1 MDKLEI
7 AKALLTSQDPS
18 FSKGGQTMTA
28 YGIAMSDSA
37 DGLVMVNFGG
47 DTVSPDDD
55 QSIEVETTFSVR
67 EGDEVIVSLI
77 GADGTG
83 KTPIVIGVIGRGD
96 EQQTEINTATTNAA
110 EALEAA
116 EDAQEAAENA
126 IVSQTNY
133 YILSASLPATPTE
146 ASHSGWSTTEPAW
159 AANSTNK
166 LYLSIR
172 TAYGSGTITWSA
184 PAEVQAY
191 ANINVAKNAI
201 ELSVSETYVSNSD
214 LEDTLDDYSTTT
226 EMNSAIQQSASSI
239 TSTVSATYATKTALS
254 ETDTKA
260 TNAATAASNAQT
272 TASNAQTAATNAQT
286 AINNLE
292 IGGRNLL
299 RETDTIRSAT
309 ATQWGAWDVLKP
321 SYSGSYL
328 IDLDYGDYVLSFD
341 WTSDT
346 ELPEPFGVWVGYG
359 DASGNGRAEMPQS
372 LAGYPYGEG
381 ETTGHVIRKFTWPD
395 ANDTYPY
402 FACRP
407 FRSKTSNGLTGI
419 TFTIRN
425 AKLEKGNQATD
436 WTPAPED
443 VDSSIA
449 LAQANA
455 ISTAAS
461 DASSKANTA
470 QANAIS
476 TAASDATTKANAAQ
490 ANAISTAA
498 SDATSKANTA
508 QANAISAAASDAT
521 TKANTARANAI
532 SQANSNTQTAIN
544 NLEIGGRNLW
554 QSAWSN
560 ISTTKSFDLNAWA
573 YTIINSENT
582 LSIIEPSTT
591 YTIHYDLEI
600 LEVPSEPL
608 YDTGRI
614 GFYVYGSSYVINWT
628 IAIDEED
635 FVVGHKESVTM
646 TKTAPSTLPSNTR
659 LLAYTGIFRASGST
673 VNITAKIRF
682 TNVKIEKGSKATGWT
697 PAPEDVDN
705 SISTAQATAI
715 TTAQTYADENKVD
728 IGDSN
733 ITELS
738 STMKQDVS
746 GVSIYNDIS
755 AAGDTYAHI
764 DGEAFEIKAVTE
776 AETIN
781 SHLDKSVASFGLNRA
796 NIAGIDGTKYWAVED
811 LRTGSGGTATMS
823 QLYYGDSETTDIVI
837 SFPFVSV
844 LSVLKNNVVQ
854 TVNTD
859 YTVDSTTNS
868 VIFNVAP
875 LVGDSI
881 LIVYTT
887 TAPVFAY
894 TNGLRGSGEKGPY
907 SIANGLYN
915 IARGAYSEAHGNLN
929 VANGYSSYV
938 EGYNNIAS
946 GEMQRVFGKSNIEDT
961 ANQYVEIVG
970 NGEIIA
976 ADSTET
982 YLIND
987 ETSLTLE
994 HTPEIVNTA
1003 YVGKTYLYA
1012 EISSALTAHNVR
1024 CTYRSQPQYD
1034 ANGNLIGGWW
1044 WTTLKATTPFDYT
1057 ITFKLKQTSNS
1068 QNPKTVTLNAGK
1080 TASNEVGISSAGY
1093 NNYSVYSATIPTTD
1107 VLDYVSVDADEVSL
1121 SGPITYFGQEF
1132 GDFPLIINYTYAGS
1146 MVRGNART
1154 LDWHG
1159 NENIAGNYSNPFGIA
1174 PVFQLLWVN
1183 SAPTSNFA
1191 AQMIPLN
1198 LSSYDAVCII
1208 TKSTASSSYTHWQF
1222 GLVGGNMTM
1231 TNKGTSSNT
1240 QYGRTAEVTTSG
1252 ITFSNG
1258 YNNST
1263 AGAANCVPWYIYGIK
1278 GLQTSIQ

>member
-286 AINNLE
+286 AVNNLE
-292 IGGRNLL
+292 IGGRNLYIESTAVDGYL
-299 RETDTIRSAT
+299 TASGTIAPPDKYNRTSDFIPVEAGQQYVASIWNDDYATYQPWWCLQWFDSSKSYLSQAFREVLDVNYKTRLVTARANAVYCRFGARYLSAT
-309 ATQWGAWDVLKP
+309 AP
-321 SYSGSYL
+321 
-328 IDLDYGDYVLSFD
+328 
-341 WTSDT
+341 
-346 ELPEPFGVWVGYG
+346 
-359 DASGNGRAEMPQS
+359 
-372 LAGYPYGEG
+372 
-381 ETTGHVIRKFTWPD
+381 H
-395 ANDTYPY
+395 
-402 FACRP
+402 
-407 FRSKTSNGLTGI
+407 SKV
-419 TFTIRN
+419 
-425 AKLEKGNQATD
+425 KLENGNKATD

-476 TAASDATTKANAAQ
+476 TAASDATTKAN
-490 ANAISTAA
+490 
-498 SDATSKANTA
+498 TA

-521 TKANTARANAI
+521 TKANTAQANAI

-544 NLEIGGRNLW
+544 NLTIGGRNLALNTEGVIVSCLD
-554 QSAWSN
+554 SAIDSRQEYRYFN
-560 ISTTKSFDLNAWA
+560 LGISLPEEILTVSFDLYMTVASTPQVLVVYNSNNHGPH
-573 YTIINSENT
+573 YTWMRYTYNFSADVGDII
-582 LSIIEPSTT
+582 STRLT
-591 YTIHYDLEI
+591 YTLPTAPTTKADSNKPTDYIE
-600 LEVPSEPL
+600 
-608 YDTGRI
+608 
-614 GFYVYGSSYVINWT
+614 FYSNYGSNNFYSI
-628 IAIDEED
+628 
-635 FVVGHKESVTM
+635 
-646 TKTAPSTLPSNTR
+646 SN
-659 LLAYTGIFRASGST
+659 L
-673 VNITAKIRF
+673 
-682 TNVKIEKGSKATGWT
+682 KIEKGDKATDWT